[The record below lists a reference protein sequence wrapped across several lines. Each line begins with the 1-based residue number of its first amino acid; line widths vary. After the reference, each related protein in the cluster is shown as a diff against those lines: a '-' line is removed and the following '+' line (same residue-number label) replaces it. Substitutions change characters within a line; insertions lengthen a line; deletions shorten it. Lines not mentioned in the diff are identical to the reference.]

1 MAKIA
6 PIHPAITG
14 TEAWTVPNVIGAEVL
29 FALAVGLIV
38 FAMSRSA
45 GK

>member
-1 MAKIA
+1 MARIA

-14 TEAWTVPNVIGAEVL
+14 TEAWTIPNVIGAAVL
-29 FALAVGLIV
+29 FAVVVGLIAY
-38 FAMSRSA
+38 AMTRAA

>member
-14 TEAWTVPNVIGAEVL
+14 TEAWTVPNVVGAAVL
-29 FALAVGLIV
+29 FAVVVGLV
-38 FAMSRSA
+38 VLAMTRAA

>member
-6 PIHPAITG
+6 PIHPVITG
-14 TEAWTVPNVIGAEVL
+14 TEAWTVPNVIGAAVL
-29 FALAVGLIV
+29 VALAVGLIV
-38 FAMSRSA
+38 VAMSRAA